1 MTSPTERDVRTPP
14 DRAAYAVAALLAV
27 LSGVIAWDAAHISST
42 VASYSRVG
50 AAAFP
55 YAIAG
60 LVMACAIGTAVA
72 AWRGDFPDRE
82 PLEFGP
88 VAWIMGGLVAQIV
101 LVGFAGFSIATGVLF
116 GLTARG
122 FGGKPLW
129 LTIPIG
135 IVLSFLL
142 YVLFSKGLQLS
153 LPRGPLER
161 LI

>member
-1 MTSPTERDVRTPP
+1 MTSPTEREVRTQP

-27 LSGVIAWDAAHISST
+27 LACVIAWDAAHISST
-42 VASYSRVG
+42 VASYSRIG

-55 YAIAG
+55 YTIAG
-60 LVMACAIGTAVA
+60 LIMVCAIGTAVA

-82 PLEFGP
+82 PIEFGP
-88 VAWIMGGLVAQIV
+88 VSWILGGLVAQIV

-116 GLTARG
+116 GLAARG

-142 YVLFSKGLQLS
+142 YVLFAKGLQLS